1 MSVCLCVCPS
11 VCLSVCLSLSLSPPP
26 PPLSLSLSL
35 SLSVCLSVCL
45 SICLSSYFA
54 DRHQCVYAH
63 SRRSSL
69 LRLKHGVPQ
78 GSVLGP
84 LLFSVYVNDLPLYLR
99 ALCEL
104 FADDTTIHT
113 SSTDINVVHDTLQN
127 SIHELVKW
135 TEQNHMSLHPGKTTW
150 MLVTTRQKR
159 QNMTVSLPAIHMH
172 NQVIE
177 ETTTHKVLGVI
188 IDNNLSWSPHITY
201 ICKVISS
208 KVFQLSKVKH
218 FLNFHAR
225 KLFFHTH
232 IQACLDYGSTLWDS
246 ACVSTLKPLVSL
258 HRRALKLI
266 LLKSSPL
273 ADADYKV
280 LCILPLKLRFE
291 LNKGTFMYKI
301 MFESAPAYL
310 KQLFQVNRSRGMNKI
325 SITIPRI
332 DLFKSSLTYSGAVL
346 WNSLPE
352 SLKKPIS
359 TSSFK
364 SKYLTHLNTRVC
376 SNL

>member
-1 MSVCLCVCPS
+1 
-11 VCLSVCLSLSLSPPP
+11 
-26 PPLSLSLSL
+26 
-35 SLSVCLSVCL
+35 
-45 SICLSSYFA
+45 
-54 DRHQCVYAH
+54 
-63 SRRSSL
+63 
-69 LRLKHGVPQ
+69 
-78 GSVLGP
+78 
-84 LLFSVYVNDLPLYLR
+84 
-99 ALCEL
+99 
-104 FADDTTIHT
+104 
-113 SSTDINVVHDTLQN
+113 
-127 SIHELVKW
+127 
-135 TEQNHMSLHPGKTTW
+135 
-150 MLVTTRQKR
+150 
-159 QNMTVSLPAIHMH
+159 MTVSLPAIHMH

-225 KLFFHTH
+225 KLFFHAH

-246 ACVSTLKPLVSL
+246 ACVSTLVSL

-273 ADADYKV
+273 TDADYKA

-310 KQLFQVNRSRGMNKI
+310 TQLFQVNRSKGMNKI

-364 SKYLTHLNTRVC
+364 CKYLTHLNTRVC

>member
-1 MSVCLCVCPS
+1 M
-11 VCLSVCLSLSLSPPP
+11 
-26 PPLSLSLSL
+26 
-35 SLSVCLSVCL
+35 
-45 SICLSSYFA
+45 
-54 DRHQCVYAH
+54 
-63 SRRSSL
+63 
-69 LRLKHGVPQ
+69 
-78 GSVLGP
+78 
-84 LLFSVYVNDLPLYLR
+84 
-99 ALCEL
+99 

-113 SSTDINVVHDTLQN
+113 SSTDLNVVHDTLQN
-127 SIHELVKW
+127 SIHELEKW

-159 QNMTVSLPAIHMH
+159 QNLTVSLPTIRMH

-177 ETTTHKVLGVI
+177 ETTSHKVLGII
-188 IDNNLSWSPHITY
+188 IDNNLSWSNHISY
-201 ICKVISS
+201 LRKVTSS

-225 KLFFHTH
+225 NFFHAH
-232 IQACLDYGSTLWDS
+232 IQACPDYGSTLWDS
-246 ACVSTLKPLVSL
+246 ACVSTLKSLVSL
-258 HRRALKLI
+258 HRRALKLT
-266 LLKSSPL
+266 LLKSPPL
-273 ADADYKV
+273 TNADYKT
-280 LCILPLKLRFE
+280 LCVLPLKLRFE
-291 LNKGTFMYKI
+291 LNKGIFLNKI

-325 SITIPRI
+325 SITIPRF
-332 DLFKSSLTYSGAVL
+332 DLFKSSLTYSEAIL

-364 SKYLTHLNTRVC
+364 SKFLTHLNARVC